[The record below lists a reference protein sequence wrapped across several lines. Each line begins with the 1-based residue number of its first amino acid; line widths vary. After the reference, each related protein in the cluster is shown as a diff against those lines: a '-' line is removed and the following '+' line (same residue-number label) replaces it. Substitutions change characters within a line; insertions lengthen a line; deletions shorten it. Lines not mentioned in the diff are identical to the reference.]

1 MKTTALIE
9 KGKDGTFG
17 IFTPDTKSTIIGE
30 GNTVGEAKN
39 DFLNSVNELLLHYK
53 ESENHLPEELIDI
66 EFEFKFDIA
75 SLFNYYNFINVS
87 QFAKSAGINPSL
99 MRQYKTGHQ
108 YISENQVLK
117 IETAMHKI
125 AKEFAEIKL
134 V

>member
-17 IFTPDTKSTIIGE
+17 IFTPDLKSTVIGE
-30 GNTVGEAKN
+30 GNTVGEAKI
-39 DFLNSVNELLLHYK
+39 DFLNSVNELILYYK
-53 ESENHLPEELIDI
+53 ESEKHLPEELIDI

-117 IETAMHKI
+117 IETALHKI

>member
-17 IFTPDTKSTIIGE
+17 IFTPDLKSTVIGE
-30 GNTVGEAKN
+30 GNTVGEAKA
-39 DFLNSVNELLLHYK
+39 DFLNSVNELMLYYK
-53 ESENHLPEELIDI
+53 ETGKQIPEELIDI
-66 EFEFKFDIA
+66 EFEFKYDIA

-117 IETAMHKI
+117 IETALHKI
-125 AKEFAEIKL
+125 AREFAEIKL